1 MVRFLHTS
9 DWQLGMTRHFLRAD
23 AQARFHAARIDA
35 IRTIGRIAAE
45 RRCQFVVVA
54 GDVFESNLVD
64 RSIVLRAL
72 QAMREAAI
80 AFYLLPGNHDPLD
93 AASVYT
99 SRVFLENQPANVHVL
114 GSEPVAVEPGVV
126 LVGAP
131 WASKRPA
138 ADPLA
143 AALQRA
149 ATLQG
154 IRIVAGHGQANTMV
168 PGLNPGGLID
178 LPAVEAAIAAGSV
191 QYVALGDRHSRTAAG
206 GSGRAWYS
214 GSPEPTDYDE
224 EDPGWVLVVEAGHG
238 DCSVDPV
245 KTATWKFVQHRFDL
259 SGRGDIARVR
269 TWLDGLSNKDRTIL
283 KLSFVG
289 TVNLA
294 ARAELDDTL
303 AHHASMFAAIEQWER
318 HTDLVLLAGEQDL
331 SDLGLAGFAEAAAQE
346 LAAIAGAEGARAVAA
361 RDALALLYRLA
372 RGAA

>member
-35 IRTIGRIAAE
+35 IRAIGRIAAE

-64 RSIVLRAL
+64 RAIVLRGL

-99 SRVFLENQPANVHVL
+99 SRVFRENQPGNVHVL
-114 GSEPVAVEPGVV
+114 GTEPVEVEPGVV
-126 LVGAP
+126 LIGAP
-131 WASKRPA
+131 WVSKRA
-138 ADPLA
+138 STDPLA

-154 IRIVAGHGQANTMV
+154 IRIVAGHGQVDTMV
-168 PGLNPGGLID
+168 PGLNAGGLVG
-178 LPAVEAAIAAGSV
+178 LQAVEAAIAAGWV
-191 QYVALGDRHSRTAAG
+191 HYVALGDRHSRTPVGA
-206 GSGRAWYS
+206 SGRAWYS

-224 EDPGWVLVVEAGHG
+224 DDPGWVLVVDVGHG
-238 DCSVDPV
+238 DCGVEAV
-245 KTATWKFVQHRFDL
+245 KTATWRFAQQRFDL
-259 SGRGDIARVR
+259 GGDSDIARVR

-294 ARAELDDTL
+294 ARAELDDVL

-318 HTDLVLLAGEQDL
+318 HTDLVVFAGEHDL
-331 SDLGLAGFAEAAAQE
+331 SDLRLAGFAEAAAKD
-346 LAAIAGAEGARAVAA
+346 LAALASGEGAQAVAA

>member
-9 DWQLGMTRHFLRAD
+9 DWQLGMTRHFLRPE

-35 IRTIGRIAAE
+35 IRAIGRIAAE
-45 RRCQFVVVA
+45 NRCPFVVVA

-64 RSIVLRAL
+64 RTIVLRAL
-72 QAMREAAI
+72 QAMREATV

-99 SRVFLENQPANVHVL
+99 SPVFQQNLPANVHLL
-114 GSEPVAVEPGVV
+114 GTEPVEVEPGVM

-131 WASKRPA
+131 WASKRA
-138 ADPLA
+138 STDPLA
-143 AALQRA
+143 AALQQA
-149 ATLQG
+149 AALHGT
-154 IRIVAGHGQANTMV
+154 RIVVGHGQANTMV
-168 PGLNPGGLID
+168 PGLNPGGVID
-178 LPAVEAAIAAGSV
+178 LQAVDAAIATRSV
-191 QYVALGDRHSRTAAG
+191 HYVALGDRHSRTPVGA
-206 GSGRAWYS
+206 SGRAWYS

-224 EDPGWVLVVEAGHG
+224 DDPGWVLVVDAGDG
-238 DCSVDPV
+238 DCTVEAV
-245 KTATWKFVQHRFDL
+245 KTATWKFVQQRFDL

-318 HTDLVLLAGEQDL
+318 HTDLVVLAGEHDL
-331 SDLGLAGFAEAAAQE
+331 SELGLAGFAEA
-346 LAAIAGAEGARAVAA
+346 GAEDLALMASGEGPQAVAA

-372 RGAA
+372 QGAA